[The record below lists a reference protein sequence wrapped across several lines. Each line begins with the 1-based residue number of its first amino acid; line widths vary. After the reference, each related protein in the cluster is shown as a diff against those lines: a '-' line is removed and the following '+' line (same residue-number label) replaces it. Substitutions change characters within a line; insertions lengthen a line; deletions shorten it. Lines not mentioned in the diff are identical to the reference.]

1 MAASRT
7 AITAPP
13 GQQSQASQ
21 QPGHGTKRPA
31 ADTLENEQR
40 LSKRFDLLNI
50 VDNNGQR
57 LYIPVSSSENVLRQ
71 PPKPVLLPTD
81 RKEKWRPRPPPA
93 GDSLMEIEDSP
104 HKVYINDLA
113 AELSDVE
120 SDDEHPVFLSD
131 IEKHLSKIPAFI
143 LASPEPKPTRNN
155 QIVLY
160 NVPSSL
166 SVPEEEDSVRKAI
179 VEARARMREKQ
190 GSTVQELAQKVPQE
204 SSDKAIEKED
214 VSAMEEDDPDAM
226 EIDEL

>member
-1 MAASRT
+1 
-7 AITAPP
+7 
-13 GQQSQASQ
+13 
-21 QPGHGTKRPA
+21 
-31 ADTLENEQR
+31 
-40 LSKRFDLLNI
+40 
-50 VDNNGQR
+50 
-57 LYIPVSSSENVLRQ
+57 
-71 PPKPVLLPTD
+71 
-81 RKEKWRPRPPPA
+81 
-93 GDSLMEIEDSP
+93 MEVEDSA
-104 HKVYINDLA
+104 HKVYIHDLA

-143 LASPEPKPTRNN
+143 LASPEPKATRDN

-190 GSTVQELAQKVPQE
+190 GSPVQEPEHKAMLQE
-204 SSDKAIEKED
+204 LNGRVNERDEQ
-214 VSAMEEDDPDAM
+214 MEEDDLDAM

>member
-1 MAASRT
+1 MANNSRA
-7 AITAPP
+7 AITASP
-13 GQQSQASQ
+13 GQQPQ
-21 QPGHGTKRPA
+21 QQHGTKRPA
-31 ADTLENEQR
+31 DTTLQNEQR

-50 VDNNGQR
+50 DSNGQR
-57 LYIPVSSSENVLRQ
+57 LYIPVSSSSDALRQ

-81 RKEKWRPRPPPA
+81 RKEKRKLRIPPD
-93 GDSLMEIEDSP
+93 GDSLMEVEDSP
-104 HKVYINDLA
+104 HKVYIHDLA

-143 LASPEPKPTRNN
+143 LASPEPKSTRDN

-166 SVPEEEDSVRKAI
+166 SVPEEKDSVRKAI

-190 GSTVQELAQKVPQE
+190 GSTVQEPALHEVNSKMNGKE
-204 SSDKAIEKED
+204 EKM
-214 VSAMEEDDPDAM
+214 SATEEDDPDAM
-226 EIDEL
+226 EID